1 MSISKWPIKVISI
14 NIVKVRLIRSC
25 HTLRMVKRE
34 H

>member
-1 MSISKWPIKVISI
+1 
-14 NIVKVRLIRSC
+14 VRLIRSC